1 MMPVYTIRNDST
13 EEYYEVNMSYEE
25 FKKLLEDN
33 SHLHQIF
40 KMPATVTGTVSTLRQ
55 AGGDWQDMLKK
66 IKKSSGK
73 DNTIN
78 V

>member
-1 MMPVYTIRNDST
+1 MPVYTVKNKKT
-13 EEYYEVNMSYEE
+13 EEVVDINCPYAELEE
-25 FKKLLEDN
+25 FLRENQEWTRLLR
-33 SHLHQIF
+33 
-40 KMPATVTGTVSTLRQ
+40 MPATISGTVSTLRQ

>member
-1 MMPVYTIRNDST
+1 MPVYTVKNKET
-13 EEYYEVNMSYEE
+13 EEVVDINCPYAELEE
-25 FKKLLEDN
+25 FLRENQEWIRLL
-33 SHLHQIF
+33 
-40 KMPATVTGTVSTLRQ
+40 KMPATIGGTVSTLRQ

-66 IKKSSGK
+66 IKKSSGR

>member
-1 MMPVYTIRNDST
+1 MPVYTVKNKET
-13 EEYYEVNMSYEE
+13 EEVVDIKCPYAELEE
-25 FKKLLEDN
+25 FLRENQEWTRLL
-33 SHLHQIF
+33 
-40 KMPATVTGTVSTLRQ
+40 KMPATIGGTVSTLRQ

-66 IKKSSGK
+66 IKNGSGK

>member
-1 MMPVYTIRNDST
+1 MPVYTVKNKET
-13 EEYYEVNMSYEE
+13 EEVVDINCPYAELEE
-25 FKKLLEDN
+25 FLRENQEWTRLL
-33 SHLHQIF
+33 
-40 KMPATVTGTVSTLRQ
+40 KMPATIGGTVSTLRQ

>member
-1 MMPVYTIRNDST
+1 MPVYTVKNKET
-13 EEYYEVNMSYEE
+13 EEVVDINCPYAELEE
-25 FKKLLEDN
+25 FLRENQEWTRLL
-33 SHLHQIF
+33 
-40 KMPATVTGTVSTLRQ
+40 KMPATIGGTVSTLRQ

-66 IKKSSGK
+66 IKKGSGK

>member
-1 MMPVYTIRNDST
+1 MPVYTVKNKET
-13 EEYYEVNMSYEE
+13 EEVVDINCPYAELEE
-25 FKKLLEDN
+25 FLRENQEWTRLLR
-33 SHLHQIF
+33 
-40 KMPATVTGTVSTLRQ
+40 MPATISGSVSTLRQ

-66 IKKSSGK
+66 IKKGSGK

>member
-1 MMPVYTIRNDST
+1 MPVYTIKNKET
-13 EEYYEVNMSYEE
+13 EEVMDVNCPYAELEE
-25 FKKLLEDN
+25 FLRENQEWIRLLR
-33 SHLHQIF
+33 
-40 KMPATVTGTVSTLRQ
+40 MPATIGGTVSTLRQ